1 MLLLQFVKRDRDL
14 GASLFISV
22 MTLVIK
28 QIESASSCPH
38 YNIIVLR
45 KAELYRLS
53 PRGILINIFELSETF
68 FKRSNTVLKLQE

>member
-1 MLLLQFVKRDRDL
+1 ML
-14 GASLFISV
+14 
-22 MTLVIK
+22 
-28 QIESASSCPH
+28 

-53 PRGILINIFELSETF
+53 PWGIVINIFQPSETF

>member
-14 GASLFISV
+14 GASCIVHDTGNQTNRKCIL
-22 MTLVIK
+22 ML
-28 QIESASSCPH
+28 

-53 PRGILINIFELSETF
+53 PWGIVINIFEPSETF